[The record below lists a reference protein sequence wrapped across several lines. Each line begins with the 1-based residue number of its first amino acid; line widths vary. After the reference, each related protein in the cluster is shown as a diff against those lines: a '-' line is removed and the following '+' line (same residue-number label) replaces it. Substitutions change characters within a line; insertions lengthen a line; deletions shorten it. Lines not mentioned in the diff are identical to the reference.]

1 MVKHI
6 SYKQFGSKAI
16 LVEWQPI
23 ISDEILQDILLFKSK
38 INLDKN
44 IEIIDLVQ
52 GYNSLTVVYKN
63 DIIKLEEK
71 VKQLQAIYK
80 LQTQLVK
87 QQFYQW
93 EIPVCYDLQFG
104 IDLEEMAENSK
115 VDLEEIIRLH
125 SEALYRIYFIGFLPG
140 FLYLGG
146 LNSNIFFDRRPNPRL
161 NIPKGTLAIGGK
173 QTGIYPNSSAGGW
186 NIIGRT
192 AINFFDAENENPCF
206 AKAGDY
212 IKFNGIS
219 IEEFKELEIEIS
231 ENRYKPIKTLY
242 NA

>member
-1 MVKHI
+1 MVKQV
-6 SYKQFGSKAI
+6 SYKRFGAKAI
-16 LVEWQPI
+16 LIEWQPI

-38 INLDKN
+38 INLNKN
-44 IEIIDLVQ
+44 IEIIDLVP

-71 VKQLQAIYK
+71 VNQLQAIYK
-80 LQTQLVK
+80 LPSQLVK

-104 IDLEEMAENSK
+104 IDLEEMAMSSK
-115 VDLEEIIRLH
+115 IDIEEIIRLH
-125 SEALYRIYFIGFLPG
+125 SEALYRVYFIGFLPG

-146 LNSNIFFDRRPNPRL
+146 LNSKIFFDRRPNPRL
-161 NIPKGTLAIGGK
+161 NVPKGTVAIGGK

-186 NIIGRT
+186 NIIGKT
-192 AINFFDAENENPCF
+192 PVHFFDVENENPCF

-212 IKFNGIS
+212 ITFKSIS
-219 IEEFKELEIEIS
+219 IEEFEELEIEIN
-231 ENRYKPIKTLY
+231 EKNRQPLKTLY

>member
-1 MVKHI
+1 MVKQI
-6 SYKQFGSKAI
+6 SYKQFGAKAI
-16 LVEWQPI
+16 LIEWQSI

-44 IEIIDLVQ
+44 IAIIDLVQ

-63 DIIKLEEK
+63 DIIKFEEK
-71 VKQLQAIYK
+71 VNQLQAICQ
-80 LQTQLVK
+80 LPTQLVK

-104 IDLEEMAENSK
+104 IDLEEMATSSK
-115 VDLEEIIRLH
+115 LDLEEIIRLH
-125 SEALYRIYFIGFLPG
+125 SEALYRVYFIGFLPG

-161 NIPKGTLAIGGK
+161 NVPKGTVAIGGK
-173 QTGIYPNSSAGGW
+173 QTGIYPNASAGGW

-192 AINFFDAENENPCF
+192 PIHFFDAENENPCF
-206 AKAGDY
+206 AKEGDY
-212 IKFNGIS
+212 IKFKSIS
-219 IEEFKELEIEIS
+219 IEEYIELEIAINEK
-231 ENRYKPIKTLY
+231 NHQPLKTLY

>member
-1 MVKHI
+1 MVKQI
-6 SYKQFGSKAI
+6 SYKQFGVKAI
-16 LVEWQPI
+16 LIEWQSI

-44 IEIIDLVQ
+44 IAIIDLVQ

-63 DIIKLEEK
+63 DIIKFEEK
-71 VKQLQAIYK
+71 VNQLKAIYQ
-80 LQTQLVK
+80 LPTQLVK

-104 IDLEEMAENSK
+104 IDLEEMATSSK
-115 VDLEEIIRLH
+115 LDLEEIIRLH
-125 SEALYRIYFIGFLPG
+125 SEALYRVYFIGFLPG

-161 NIPKGTLAIGGK
+161 NVPKGTVAIGGK
-173 QTGIYPNSSAGGW
+173 QTGIYPNASAGGW

-192 AINFFDAENENPCF
+192 PIHFFDAENENPCF

-212 IKFNGIS
+212 IKFKSIS
-219 IEEFKELEIEIS
+219 IEEFIELEIAINEK
-231 ENRYKPIKTLY
+231 NHQPLKTLY